1 MMLLKQNM
9 FIEGMCIFIII
20 FFFISVI
27 HECSTDSE
35 ELIHASEYGDIFMQQ
50 KENILQHNLD
60 SLKSHDAKT
69 TPSRGNLMKS
79 KRPLKEYDEK
89 ERIRNDQQERLQK
102 RHSIATTH
110 NLEQLETNRSKYN
123 KISCDVS
130 LSLEDSF
137 EKTQPT
143 NFTFTLYDLDGHGII
158 TKEDIASIVSTI
170 YDSIGKNI
178 VAPLYGKKVINVKL
192 TMSPQ
197 DIIKSNDH
205 NQKIRKQVSAQ
216 RYLRTNVFPNE
227 PESENIMPV
236 MKLQNDINAQ
246 DISRNCENFEKDKNN
261 IYESINNLKGYKP
274 TIDKILSKNIKTE
287 NVDTKNC
294 LDANLLEKS
303 HLERI
308 DESRN
313 LNKNN
318 SNKRRNVR
326 KQRQKQKVLNNL

>member
-1 MMLLKQNM
+1 
-9 FIEGMCIFIII
+9 MCIFIII
-20 FFFISVI
+20 FFYISVI

-35 ELIHASEYGDIFMQQ
+35 ELIHASEYGDIFIQQ
-50 KENILQHNLD
+50 RENILQHNLD
-60 SLKSHDAKT
+60 SLNAHDAT
-69 TPSRGNLMKS
+69 RGNLMKS

-89 ERIRNDQQERLQK
+89 ERIRNDHQERLQK

-110 NLEQLETNRSKYN
+110 NLEQLEANRSKFN

-130 LSLEDSF
+130 LEDSF
-137 EKTQPT
+137 EKSQPM

-197 DIIKSNDH
+197 DIIKSNEH

-216 RYLRTNVFPNE
+216 RYLRTNVFPNQ
-227 PESENIMPV
+227 PESENKVPV
-236 MKLQNDINAQ
+236 MKLQNDISAH
-246 DISRNCENFEKDKNN
+246 DISRNCEHFEKEKNN
-261 IYESINNLKGYKP
+261 LYESINNLKGYKP
-274 TIDKILSKNIKTE
+274 TIDKILSKTIKTE

-294 LDANLLEKS
+294 LDTNLSEKS

-308 DESRN
+308 EESRN
-313 LNKNN
+313 HIKNN

-326 KQRQKQKVLNNL
+326 KQRFQKQKVQLAI

>member
-1 MMLLKQNM
+1 
-9 FIEGMCIFIII
+9 
-20 FFFISVI
+20 
-27 HECSTDSE
+27 
-35 ELIHASEYGDIFMQQ
+35 MQQ

-60 SLKSHDAKT
+60 SLKNAHDAKT
-69 TPSRGNLMKS
+69 THTRGNLMKS

-89 ERIRNDQQERLQK
+89 ERIRNDHQERLQK

-130 LSLEDSF
+130 LEDSF
-137 EKTQPT
+137 EKSQPM

-170 YDSIGKNI
+170 YDSIGKNM

-216 RYLRTNVFPNE
+216 RYLRTNLLSNE
-227 PESENIMPV
+227 PESENIVPV
-236 MKLQNDINAQ
+236 MKLQNDINAH
-246 DISRNCENFEKDKNN
+246 DITRNCENFEKDKNN
-261 IYESINNLKGYKP
+261 LYESINNLKGYKP

-287 NVDTKNC
+287 NIDTKNC
-294 LDANLLEKS
+294 LDANLSEKS

-308 DESRN
+308 DETRN
-313 LNKNN
+313 HNKNN

-326 KQRQKQKVLNNL
+326 RQRFQKQKVVNE